1 MILLR
6 VIPTTKLYHN
16 QCSLHHAQKKL
27 LENKKYL
34 ANTWQTRGYLHLQNI
49 VQGFGLNSVHGK
61 SSWGVEKFGFKPSP
75 IEHIKGGDLSQNL
88 QIMKTLLNN
97 TATKGLTDSI
107 IMNSSLAFLTSG
119 RTKNL
124 EDGVEMA
131 KKLLKDGTVK
141 KWLDKVTAFFN

>member
-1 MILLR
+1 
-6 VIPTTKLYHN
+6 
-16 QCSLHHAQKKL
+16 
-27 LENKKYL
+27 
-34 ANTWQTRGYLHLQNI
+34 
-49 VQGFGLNSVHGK
+49 
-61 SSWGVEKFGFKPSP
+61 
-75 IEHIKGGDLSQNL
+75 
-88 QIMKTLLNN
+88 MKTLLNN

-107 IMNSSLAFLTSG
+107 VMNSSLAFLTSG